1 MLNISYKTILSVAVP
16 LMASSFIQ
24 SIVLITDSSFLSRFS
39 TEAYDAAG
47 NGGLIYITLL
57 MLIIGLND
65 GAQIIIARRI
75 GEGKESVIPKVMGSA
90 VLTNFII
97 TIGLFLIMFLV
108 VPYFLINGAKDI
120 ELAQEEV
127 KYASI
132 RSIGFIFSSVSLT
145 LIAYFSARGKTRII
159 LMGALFTALFNV
171 LFDYLFIFGKL
182 NLPAMGLKG
191 AAIASVL
198 SEGIGMIFFLILF
211 KKYSPKIIYKIRVSK
226 DSILNLLRI
235 GSPIML
241 QGLIAMSTWTIFFFW
256 IQQIG
261 IYELTISQNIRSI
274 YFLAF
279 VPIWGFA
286 ATTKTYV
293 SQYIGGEKSHE
304 LRIIIRRIQLLTVL
318 FLIILFHGALLYP
331 ESLIKLINPT
341 EEYIQESSSI
351 LQFIFTSVILYGL
364 SSVYFQTI
372 SGSGN
377 TRFTFYIELISV
389 SLYILT
395 AYLFIKVYKL
405 EIFWIWSV
413 EYIYFFTMGLFSI
426 LYLRFFDW
434 KKKLI

>member
-1 MLNISYKTILSVAVP
+1 MLSIGYKTILSVAVP

-57 MLIIGLND
+57 MLLIGLND
-65 GAQIIIARRI
+65 GVQILIARRI
-75 GEGKESVIPKVMGSA
+75 GEKKESIIPQVIGSA

-97 TIGLFLIMFLV
+97 SIGLFLVMFFLV
-108 VPYFLINGAKDI
+108 PYTILHSAKNI
-120 ELAQEEV
+120 ELAHEEI

-145 LIAYFSARGKTRII
+145 LIAYFSAKGKTRVI
-159 LMGALFTALFNV
+159 LLGALITALFNV

-182 NLPAMGLKG
+182 NIPAMGLKG
-191 AAIASVL
+191 AAIASVV
-198 SEGIGMIFFLILF
+198 SEGMGMLFFLYIL
-211 KKYSPKIIYKIRVSK
+211 KKHSTDIISKIQVAKKSITNILRV
-226 DSILNLLRI
+226 

-256 IQQIG
+256 IEQIG
-261 IYELTISQNIRSI
+261 TYELTVSQNIRSI

-293 SQYIGGEKSHE
+293 SQYLGGEKAHKIP
-304 LRIIIRRIQLLTVL
+304 IIIRRIQLLTVV
-318 FLIILFHGALLYP
+318 FLLILFHGALLYP
-331 ESLIKLINPT
+331 EHLIKIINPSD
-341 EEYIQESSSI
+341 EYIKESSSI
-351 LQFIFTSVILYGL
+351 LRFIFASVILYGV

-389 SLYILT
+389 TLYIIT
-395 AYLFIKVYKL
+395 AYLLIKVYEL

-413 EYIYFFTMGLFSI
+413 EYIYFLTMGLFSI
-426 LYLRFFDW
+426 LYLHFFDW